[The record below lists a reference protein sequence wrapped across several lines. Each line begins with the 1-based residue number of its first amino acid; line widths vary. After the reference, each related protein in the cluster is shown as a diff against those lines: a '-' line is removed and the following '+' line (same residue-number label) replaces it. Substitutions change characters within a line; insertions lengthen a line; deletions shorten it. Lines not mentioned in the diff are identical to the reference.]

1 MSKNLLSLV
10 CSDLKAAMKRDPAA
24 RHFLEIFFTY
34 SGFHATFLH
43 RICNLFWRLR
53 LKFLARFLSN
63 ISRILTSIEIHP
75 AAQIDEGF
83 FIDHGAG
90 LVIGETTV
98 IGKNV
103 TIYQQTTLG
112 GLAPSV
118 DSDSQRNIKRHPTI
132 NDNVIVG
139 SGAQILGPVTIG
151 KNSRIGAN
159 AVVLKDVPENITYVG
174 VPARKVES
182 KNINQSF
189 NPYGMSEG
197 IIDDPNKK
205 SIQALFAEIHSL
217 NEKLDDIRKYID
229 TSIKLPKV
237 ETISIETGNKSKSRK
252 EK

>member
-10 CSDLKAAMKRDPAA
+10 YSDLKAAIKRDPAA
-24 RHFLEIFFTY
+24 RHVLEIFFTY
-34 SGFHATFLH
+34 SGFHATLLH
-43 RICNLFWRLR
+43 RVCNLLWRLK
-53 LKFLARFLSN
+53 LKFLARFISN
-63 ISRILTSIEIHP
+63 ISRIFTSIEIHP

-112 GLAPSV
+112 GLSPSV

-174 VPARKVES
+174 VPARKIES
-182 KNINQSF
+182 KNFSESF

-205 SIQALFAEIHSL
+205 SIHALFAEIHKL
-217 NEKLDDIRKYID
+217 NQKLDDMRKQID
-229 TSIKLPKV
+229 TSIKLPKAG
-237 ETISIETGNKSKSRK
+237 TISIEKVNKTKSRK

>member
-1 MSKNLLSLV
+1 M
-10 CSDLKAAMKRDPAA
+10 
-24 RHFLEIFFTY
+24 
-34 SGFHATFLH
+34 
-43 RICNLFWRLR
+43 
-53 LKFLARFLSN
+53 SN

-139 SGAQILGPVTIG
+139 SEAQILGPVTIG

-174 VPARKVES
+174 VPARKIES
-182 KNINQSF
+182 KNINESF

-237 ETISIETGNKSKSRK
+237 ETISIETGK
-252 EK
+252 